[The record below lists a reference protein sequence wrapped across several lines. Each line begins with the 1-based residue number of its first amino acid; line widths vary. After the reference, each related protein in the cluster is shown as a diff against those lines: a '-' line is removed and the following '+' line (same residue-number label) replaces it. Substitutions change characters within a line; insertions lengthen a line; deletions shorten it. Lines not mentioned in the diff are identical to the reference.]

1 MAKSEKSKIEL
12 AATPLAQTNTPIT
25 QAPIV
30 VPTAPAVDP
39 AKATEFTDES
49 GEVIKTI
56 DQNIPAKDKTKVV
69 DNVWV
74 EFRTNNGDLLTG
86 QRSKVIQM
94 GYEKNITKIIKE

>member
-1 MAKSEKSKIEL
+1 MAKSEKTKIEL
-12 AATPLAQTNTPIT
+12 AATPLAETNTPISEVPVVET
-25 QAPIV
+25 API
-30 VPTAPAVDP
+30 ADP

-56 DQNIPAKDKTKVV
+56 DQNIPAKDLKKVV

>member
-12 AATPLAQTNTPIT
+12 AATPLAQTNTPIS

-30 VPTAPAVDP
+30 VPTAPAVE
-39 AKATEFTDES
+39 AKSTEFTDEN

-56 DQNIPAKDKTKVV
+56 DQNIPAKDLRKVV